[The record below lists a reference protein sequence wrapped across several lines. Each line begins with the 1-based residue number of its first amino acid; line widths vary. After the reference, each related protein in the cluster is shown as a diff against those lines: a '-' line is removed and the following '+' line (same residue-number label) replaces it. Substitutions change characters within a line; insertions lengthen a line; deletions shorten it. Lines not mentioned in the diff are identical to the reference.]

1 MIKAS
6 QNAESTTD
14 SPDSIALQCWGRNA
28 QTEGLRV
35 ELTNHDCF
43 VFPYGQ
49 LVYAALNGEPTRQTM
64 KIGFSSHVVSIGG
77 SDLMEVLKALQKLS
91 VEWMKETPA
100 RYAPLVA
107 KGAAKITSIIIEDL
121 EDTQRAG

>member
-6 QNAESTTD
+6 QSAESTAD
-14 SPDSIALQCWGRNA
+14 NPESSALQCWGRTA

-35 ELTNHDCF
+35 ELANHDCF

-49 LVYAALNGEPTRQTM
+49 LVYAELSGKQSQQTI
-64 KIGFSSHVVSIGG
+64 KIGFASHAVKIEG

-91 VEWMKETPA
+91 VEWVKETPA

-107 KGAAKITSIIIEDL
+107 KGAAKITSIVIEDL
-121 EDTQRAG
+121 EDTHQAG